1 MPLKGQNIAIGSVK
15 IFLPPSLDSRQL
27 ENKCDT
33 KSKVLCATVAKQKV
47 AARSDLTPCG
57 TGKHTHLPPFLRYF
71 LLQK

>member
-33 KSKVLCATVAKQKV
+33 KSKALRATVAK
-47 AARSDLTPCG
+47 
-57 TGKHTHLPPFLRYF
+57 
-71 LLQK
+71 